1 LGTGSELA
9 TCTDVRS
16 ATHWQAI
23 SCGIRETPDGRQE
36 GYCEETSGWD
46 YGLSRTERRYR
57 LLYQH
62 DDYARVRLSVRH
74 PLTSGV
80 ATTERLRFPPGPES
94 VGTLFPIELTLLEGR
109 AGVVLVVPAGSFTCT
124 YRKVRA
130 YTKQLLP
137 ALVETWTDPA
147 LPVPLQ
153 RIVTWRDPRAP
164 EPYQV
169 NTERTVLLALDRKPN
184 SPASK

>member
-1 LGTGSELA
+1 M
-9 TCTDVRS
+9 
-16 ATHWQAI
+16 
-23 SCGIRETPDGRQE
+23 
-36 GYCEETSGWD
+36 
-46 YGLSRTERRYR
+46 
-57 LLYQH
+57 
-62 DDYARVRLSVRH
+62 
-74 PLTSGV
+74 
-80 ATTERLRFPPGPES
+80 
-94 VGTLFPIELTLLEGR
+94 
-109 AGVVLVVPAGSFTCT
+109 VLVVPAGSFTCT